1 MAAGKAPARR
11 PLSAFTIALMAGN
24 RNLGM
29 LLAVMIDTAHPDFH
43 LFVAV
48 GQFPIYMLPAL
59 AVPIYRRVLEK

>member
-1 MAAGKAPARR
+1 
-11 PLSAFTIALMAGN
+11 MAGN

-59 AVPIYRRVLEK
+59 AVPIYRRVLGR